1 MGTQSISLR
10 ILMERCLLPGNRQYP
25 VYPGIPGGWFPIK
38 SHHHSGGK
46 EGIMSRVE
54 FPAVRPAIPTP
65 ALCRLSILFL
75 VPFVIQW
82 FPRCEAGSDIRPDSR
97 MGYTVF
103 ATGLTGPRGLIFS
116 PSGDLFVAEQYG
128 GTIARISP
136 DGRVS
141 RFAKGF
147 SAPHDLAF
155 DASGNLYVAD
165 MGANRVARVSPE
177 GSVTTYITGLTAP
190 VDLAFHPNGELFVC
204 DLRAGTVTA
213 YQSQKKIRV
222 VASGL
227 KGPHGLAFDSA
238 GNTYINDWSGNRVVK
253 ADRSG
258 RVQTVVEVDGPVGV
272 AIGKSGDL
280 YVAQPQIGKVSRV
293 KVGGVRI
300 SLIEGLN
307 EPRDPTFDEAGNL
320 FVAETGSGRI
330 LKITGDF

>member
-1 MGTQSISLR
+1 MGTLSISHR
-10 ILMERCLLPGNRQYP
+10 
-25 VYPGIPGGWFPIK
+25 
-38 SHHHSGGK
+38 
-46 EGIMSRVE
+46 
-54 FPAVRPAIPTP
+54 
-65 ALCRLSILFL
+65 
-75 VPFVIQW
+75 
-82 FPRCEAGSDIRPDSR
+82 
-97 MGYTVF
+97 
-103 ATGLTGPRGLIFS
+103 
-116 PSGDLFVAEQYG
+116 AEQYG

-155 DASGNLYVAD
+155 DTSGILYVAD

-177 GSVTTYITGLTAP
+177 GSVTTYIAGLNAP

-204 DLRAGTVTA
+204 ELWAGSVTA

-238 GNTYINDWSGNRVVK
+238 GNTYINDWSGSRIMK

-258 RVQTVVEVDGPVGV
+258 RVQTVAEVAGPVGI

-280 YVAQPQIGKVSRV
+280 YVAQPQDGKVTRV
-293 KVGGVRI
+293 KMDGVRI
-300 SLIEGLN
+300 TLIEDLN
-307 EPRDPTFDEAGNL
+307 EPRDPTFDGAGNL

-330 LKITGDF
+330 LKITGNF